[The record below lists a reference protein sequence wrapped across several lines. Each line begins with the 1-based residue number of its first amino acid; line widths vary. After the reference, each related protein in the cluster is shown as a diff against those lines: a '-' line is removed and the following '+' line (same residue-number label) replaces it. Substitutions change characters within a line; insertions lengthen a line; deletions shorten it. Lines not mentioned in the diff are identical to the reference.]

1 MKFTVCLERKPLGAE
16 LALMGSHPEM
26 SILYMGVTVGLGG
39 KGHGAILGN
48 TESGVTTTRATLLCF
63 AFYRLGQYSK

>member
-1 MKFTVCLERKPLGAE
+1 MKFTVCLERKLLGAE

-48 TESGVTTTRATLLCF
+48 TVSGVTITKATLLCLHF
-63 AFYRLGQYSK
+63 TGWDNI